1 MNKIIGATIGI
12 VLIAVELIISY
23 LDYNTSKYV
32 CNKCGKEYRPTPMRW
47 VSDMHLLTRRH
58 MKCPHCGK
66 WGWHKRILDWD
77 LDASE
82 YAG

>member
-1 MNKIIGATIGI
+1 MNKIIGAIIGI
-12 VLIAVELIISY
+12 ILIAAELTSSY

-32 CNKCGKEYRPTPMRW
+32 CNKCGNEYRPTPMRW
-47 VSDMHLLTRRH
+47 VSGVHIPTCRH

-66 WGWHKRILDWD
+66 WGWHKIILDWD